1 MDGNSRKSILLSAA
15 SYFENALANIVEE
28 FARNSSANTMVGD
41 LIKARVISRQYQ
53 TWFDWDKN
61 NANKF
66 YQMFGDVFR
75 EHMTSL
81 VRNRVQFDEAA
92 KAFLEIGRDRNR
104 LVHQDFGS
112 FTVEK
117 TTSEI
122 YDQYKK
128 ARGFVEM
135 VERELDYCCS
145 KATTRGL

>member
-1 MDGNSRKSILLSAA
+1 MGVVDTIYEEFVATYDVLGRAGEISLQNSLDGNSRKSILLSAA

-41 LIKARVISRQYQ
+41 LIKARVISRQYH

-112 FTVEK
+112 FDLAPL
-117 TTSEI
+117 I
-122 YDQYKK
+122 
-128 ARGFVEM
+128 
-135 VERELDYCCS
+135 
-145 KATTRGL
+145 